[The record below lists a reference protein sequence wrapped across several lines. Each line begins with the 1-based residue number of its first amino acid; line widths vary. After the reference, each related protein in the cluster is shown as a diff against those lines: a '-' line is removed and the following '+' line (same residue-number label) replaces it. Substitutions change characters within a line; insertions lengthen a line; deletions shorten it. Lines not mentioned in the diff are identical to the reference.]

1 MCVGCQRKA
10 QATSNQIYEQ
20 IEREF
25 LSGELSKAQ
34 THSEEA
40 YQRLEANQPDLAG
53 PFRVELAK
61 ILIYQGKSSDALPLL
76 ESPISAH
83 SNIEF
88 EVRRKVFL
96 SILQARLGHL
106 DQAERTALDAEREC
120 MPNLSLCAE
129 VSGAKG

>member
-1 MCVGCQRKA
+1 MVSAHHSDWKRSPLGCVGCQRK
-10 QATSNQIYEQ
+10 TSNQIYEQ
-20 IEREF
+20 IEKEF

-40 YQRLEANQPDLAG
+40 YRRLEANQPDLAV

-106 DQAERTALDAEREC
+106 DQAEQTAL
-120 MPNLSLCAE
+120 
-129 VSGAKG
+129 